1 MANAFLSIAMT
12 PSVSAAQDAND
23 SAGLYD
29 KAGGHRRSDRF
40 GDAEATFIAD
50 RDSFYMAS
58 VSESG
63 WPYVQHRGGPRGFLK
78 LLDATTLA
86 FPEFRGNR
94 QYISLGNVTADARV
108 AIILMDYPRRRR
120 LKLYARI
127 KACDLT
133 ADAELAALLALPGYR
148 GVAERAFILELEAF
162 DWNCPQHIT
171 PRFTETEIAA
181 ASAPLHARLAELE
194 TENSGLR
201 AKLAARDMSA

>member
-1 MANAFLSIAMT
+1 MANDFLSIAAT
-12 PSVSAAQDAND
+12 PSVRTAQADNG

-29 KAGGHRRSDRF
+29 RAGGQRRSDRF
-40 GDAEATFIAD
+40 SDTESAFIAD

-94 QYISLGNVTADARV
+94 QYITLGNVTVDARV
-108 AIILMDYPRRRR
+108 AIILMDYPHRRR

-127 KACDLT
+127 EARDLIT
-133 ADAELAALLALPGYR
+133 DTELASALALADYR
-148 GVAERAFILELEAF
+148 GVAERAFVLHLEAF

-171 PRFTETEIAA
+171 PRFSEAEIAA
-181 ASAPLHARLAELE
+181 VSAPLHARLTELE
-194 TENSGLR
+194 TEIAALR
-201 AKLAARDMSA
+201 AALATKDIPE